1 MSQAT
6 VSTIPIPEIRENEA
20 PQEIALLYED
30 MRRCMRLPVVNL
42 VYRHMATMPG
52 ALHWVWGAVRPAL
65 LSGEVDDALDL
76 LKRKL
81 SLTKSAPL
89 NPELLAEFNSADWLA
104 IRRVLDAYNRG
115 NGLNLIVLTTV
126 RLALRRAEPVGPRAV
141 FSREPATD
149 AVLPLPPL
157 LKIGDLDAET
167 ASVVR
172 DIALLHGG
180 GPGVV
185 PRHLSAPCALAAL
198 SRCCLRPHPSAA
210 PEWDIESDERGGH
223 RARTRCSGTSSAS
236 RCANRPAA
244 GTGFG
249 SDYGHSRSLYQ
260 SSHPGDAAGRLGN
273 RAAAAALASN
283 TSDGC
288 CFGCD
293 I

>member
-6 VSTIPIPEIRENEA
+6 GVSTIPIAEIRENEA

-42 VYRHMATMPG
+42 VYRHLATMPG

-81 SLTKSAPL
+81 PLTEPAPL

-126 RLALRRAEPVGPRAV
+126 RLALRRPEPVRPRAV
-141 FSREPATD
+141 FSGEPPTD
-149 AVLPLPPL
+149 AVPPLPPL

-167 ASVVR
+167 TSVVR
-172 DIALLHGG
+172 DIARLHGG
-180 GPGVV
+180 GPGIV
-185 PRHLSAPCALAAL
+185 PSIYLHLAHWPRFLVAVCDRIRPDLQSGTLNRMREAAIALA
-198 SRCCLRPHPSAA
+198 R
-210 PEWDIESDERGGH
+210 
-223 RARTRCSGTSSAS
+223 
-236 RCANRPAA
+236 
-244 GTGFG
+244 
-249 SDYGHSRSLYQ
+249 
-260 SSHPGDAAGRLGN
+260 DAAERLLPLVAPTAPPPAQDLDRITAILEHFTSRVIPEMLPVGLEIEK
-273 RAAAAALASN
+273 ALPH
-283 TSDGC
+283 
-288 CFGCD
+288 
-293 I
+293 